1 MSVWI
6 VAFTLRGANL
16 AAYLG
21 RTLPGARAF
30 SMAKYAA
37 QAGTEPVE
45 RLADWCRRAWE
56 EAEGLVFVG
65 AAGIA
70 VRSIAPR
77 LQSKTTDPA
86 VVVVDEGGQFAISLA
101 SGHMGGANEL
111 TRQVAACLG
120 ATPVVTTATD
130 VNGKFAVD
138 VFAVKNGLA
147 ITSMRRAKEIS
158 AAILAGKPVGLH
170 TELPLEGE
178 VPPEL
183 TLGRVQEENVE
194 IGFHARY
201 PGSLLLIPRGIY
213 LGLGCRRGTGM
224 QELAA
229 AVEAAL
235 AAHRIPRC
243 AVAGAASIDL
253 KADEPG
259 LLAWAREEQLPLTF
273 YTAEALRQ
281 AEGDFSP
288 SEFVK
293 TVTGVDNVCE
303 RAAVL
308 AAGGGRLRIRKQA
321 AHGVTVAAAEKVLV
335 VGIGP
340 GEYEQMTI
348 RAASALREAQVIVGY
363 TVYVDLVREHFPGKR
378 FLTTPMTQEAERCQL
393 AFQEAMEDQTVA
405 MICSGDGGVYGMSGL
420 IYEVGQGYPQVE
432 IEVIPGVTAALSGGA
447 VLGAPL
453 IHDFAVISLSDL
465 LTPWEKIEKRLLAAA
480 EADFAICLYNPSSR
494 KRKDYLRRACDLLL
508 RFRNPETVCGTVR
521 NIGRPGES
529 AQVCTLAQL
538 RELETDM
545 FTTVFVGNSQTR
557 ELGGHM
563 VTPRGYRL

>member
-1 MSVWI
+1 M
-6 VAFTLRGANL
+6 
-16 AAYLG
+16 
-21 RTLPGARAF
+21 
-30 SMAKYAA
+30 
-37 QAGTEPVE
+37 
-45 RLADWCRRAWE
+45 
-56 EAEGLVFVG
+56 
-65 AAGIA
+65 
-70 VRSIAPR
+70 
-77 LQSKTTDPA
+77 
-86 VVVVDEGGQFAISLA
+86 
-101 SGHMGGANEL
+101 
-111 TRQVAACLG
+111 
-120 ATPVVTTATD
+120 
-130 VNGKFAVD
+130 
-138 VFAVKNGLA
+138 
-147 ITSMRRAKEIS
+147 
-158 AAILAGKPVGLH
+158 
-170 TELPLEGE
+170 
-178 VPPEL
+178 
-183 TLGRVQEENVE
+183 E

-308 AAGGGRLRIRKQA
+308 AAGGGRLRIRKA
-321 AHGVTVAAAEKVLV
+321 GGPRGYRGRCGERNEDCSMKKVLV

-405 MICSGDGGVYGMSGL
+405 MICSGDGGSM
-420 IYEVGQGYPQVE
+420 
-432 IEVIPGVTAALSGGA
+432 A
-447 VLGAPL
+447 
-453 IHDFAVISLSDL
+453 
-465 LTPWEKIEKRLLAAA
+465 
-480 EADFAICLYNPSSR
+480 
-494 KRKDYLRRACDLLL
+494 
-508 RFRNPETVCGTVR
+508 
-521 NIGRPGES
+521 
-529 AQVCTLAQL
+529 
-538 RELETDM
+538 
-545 FTTVFVGNSQTR
+545 
-557 ELGGHM
+557 
-563 VTPRGYRL
+563 

>member
-30 SMAKYAA
+30 SMAKSAA

-235 AAHRIPRC
+235 AAHWIPRC

-321 AHGVTVAAAEKVLV
+321 AHGVTVAAAEKEMRIVL
-335 VGIGP
+335 
-340 GEYEQMTI
+340 
-348 RAASALREAQVIVGY
+348 
-363 TVYVDLVREHFPGKR
+363 
-378 FLTTPMTQEAERCQL
+378 
-393 AFQEAMEDQTVA
+393 
-405 MICSGDGGVYGMSGL
+405 
-420 IYEVGQGYPQVE
+420 
-432 IEVIPGVTAALSGGA
+432 
-447 VLGAPL
+447 
-453 IHDFAVISLSDL
+453 
-465 LTPWEKIEKRLLAAA
+465 
-480 EADFAICLYNPSSR
+480 
-494 KRKDYLRRACDLLL
+494 
-508 RFRNPETVCGTVR
+508 
-521 NIGRPGES
+521 
-529 AQVCTLAQL
+529 
-538 RELETDM
+538 
-545 FTTVFVGNSQTR
+545 
-557 ELGGHM
+557 
-563 VTPRGYRL
+563 